1 MNTNKFFLYLFLIIS
16 YSNCILFSDDNF
28 EDIQFMTPTKFSV
41 NKDKI
46 IYFKYKLDE
55 QKKSIGL
62 KFLHANIYTVNV
74 TIYKSYEGEKQIS
87 ISYLLGQNQF
97 KEIDVSDFDD
107 YVYIVI
113 EEISK
118 NYYYDNYLTIY
129 DSSKK
134 IKLEHNKVI
143 SINNFLST
151 NKYELY
157 YPSNNSNIVIS
168 YNTQNFEKNKRKIS
182 AEYEGEQI
190 ISNYEEGTLRQFFNL
205 SGNDTLIVTI
215 ENIIEDNSENHEF
228 SIIIHEVNQSEYN
241 FNQIKQN
248 QTEVIN
254 YIYYND
260 SQIYYFYTDIS
271 NIKNSNTF
279 NFKLNYQYFNK
290 KNITIRTNLINLDDE
305 ITIENLTNNTPTTNN
320 LPCSYDDESDEY
332 YRIYFYKNDTLNKN
346 YLYLLVSIE
355 INDDNYYYGNKFLE
369 VSIGD
374 EEKILDYSNKFQNFK
389 ISSLNYIPY
398 YARVLLDSNKKY
410 LLYFPDEFKFV
421 TTFIKGDILNEDKS
435 INTNFLTSDN
445 EIIILSDLKEL
456 TLKLFGP
463 KKIVNFSIE
472 EISSNFEYK
481 ENERDNNYIYKL
493 EMKKDEMR
501 YILGT
506 YSYEDYAYGSLKVN
520 YYATIDK
527 GGFELYYKNN
537 IREEESSLF
546 PSDSKYK
553 QNFDEIFS
561 LDTNIDLFKVVC
573 NEDGIISIRP
583 QYKEFNVTT
592 VILKENS
599 FNKITMS
606 EYSEVIQLSA
616 PIKRNNNILY
626 FSILF
631 LNPENSTVSLKE
643 SEVNLSISPDTA
655 GVFEGKTIKANQ
667 VFTASI
673 DLAKYKLDELAIHL
687 NSNQYD
693 SVLEIVEIIPDYYTT
708 YKEIKQGENKDI
720 TSYNVLLPISSDK
733 EKLYIN
739 LENLN
744 GKTISYIIIKTAINN
759 TNYLLTSD
767 KYENNT
773 KIEIKQSIE
782 NIALNNSFYNQTDN
796 IKPYIYFLL
805 SVLNQEKDLKYN
817 IKIDFNNDKE
827 DKTDQ
832 KGDDDDTTKIIIIV
846 VIIVAVILIL
856 LGIILF
862 NHIMKKKRT
871 SSEIEKITTELII
884 T

>member
-1 MNTNKFFLYLFLIIS
+1 MTFS
-16 YSNCILFSDDNF
+16 YFIL
-28 EDIQFMTPTKFSV
+28 K
-41 NKDKI
+41 
-46 IYFKYKLDE
+46 
-55 QKKSIGL
+55 
-62 KFLHANIYTVNV
+62 
-74 TIYKSYEGEKQIS
+74 
-87 ISYLLGQNQF
+87 
-97 KEIDVSDFDD
+97 
-107 YVYIVI
+107 
-113 EEISK
+113 
-118 NYYYDNYLTIY
+118 
-129 DSSKK
+129 
-134 IKLEHNKVI
+134 
-143 SINNFLST
+143 
-151 NKYELY
+151 
-157 YPSNNSNIVIS
+157 
-168 YNTQNFEKNKRKIS
+168 
-182 AEYEGEQI
+182 
-190 ISNYEEGTLRQFFNL
+190 
-205 SGNDTLIVTI
+205 
-215 ENIIEDNSENHEF
+215 
-228 SIIIHEVNQSEYN
+228 
-241 FNQIKQN
+241 
-248 QTEVIN
+248 
-254 YIYYND
+254 
-260 SQIYYFYTDIS
+260 
-271 NIKNSNTF
+271 
-279 NFKLNYQYFNK
+279 
-290 KNITIRTNLINLDDE
+290 NLIDDE

-369 VSIGD
+369 VSIGE

-398 YARVLLDSNKKY
+398 YARLLLDSNKKY
-410 LLYFPDEFKFV
+410 LLYFPDEYKFV

-493 EMKKDEMR
+493 KMKKDEMR

-546 PSDSKYK
+546 PSDLKYK

-693 SVLEIVEIIPDYYTT
+693 SVLEIVEIIHDNYTT

-805 SVLNQEKDLKYN
+805 SVLKQEKDLKYN
-817 IKIDFNNDKE
+817 IKIDFNNDKT

-832 KGDDDDTTKIIIIV
+832 KADDDDTTKIIIIV

-862 NHIMKKKRT
+862 NHIMKKRRT